1 MKSKSIDILA
11 STNPAFC
18 SLLLYSFTEG
28 YMQEAN
34 SACPASLLLF
44 PIPLILSNSIKETM
58 HGTNIKT
65 GLFSWVNNNPSITL
79 SLNEKI
85 NDSSEYFADAF
96 KYGVLKGILQPV
108 GNSQLAINPTNINI
122 NYSADKYL
130 KNHFSLAK
138 RLGQWFGQVGSTET
152 IFNFFRITI

>member
-28 YMQEAN
+28 YMHETN

-58 HGTNIKT
+58 NGTNIKT
-65 GLFSWVNNNPSITL
+65 GLFSWINNNPSVTI
-79 SLNEKI
+79 SLIEKI
-85 NDSSEYFADAF
+85 NDSSEYFNDAY
-96 KYGVLKGILQPV
+96 KYAILKGILIPN
-108 GNSQLAINPTNINI
+108 GNTSLAINPNNLNTSYIN
-122 NYSADKYL
+122 DKYL
-130 KNHFSLAK
+130 KNYFSLSK
-138 RLGQWFGQVGSTET
+138 RLGLWFGQVGSTET
-152 IFNFFRITI
+152 IFNFLRITI